1 MGKKEHQIWQRYVH
15 QATDTILS
23 GQKSLTRVVALTTHY
38 VHNSLQNIIFK
49 SDNGFSCFEKLKSS
63 LYIGISHYSDF
74 GSSMHFQQNLYKQ
87 ILESQISSDV
97 RSALIR
103 IIFHTLRK
111 SLGYETF
118 HVVIHFLVLHDVEH
132 LCKAWDQAPKIVHW
146 EETIMSKFKLFM

>member
-49 SDNGFSCFEKLKSS
+49 SDNGFSCFEKLKSQ

-132 LCKAWDQAPKIVHW
+132 LCKA
-146 EETIMSKFKLFM
+146 

>member
-15 QATDTILS
+15 RATDTILS

-87 ILESQISSDV
+87 I
-97 RSALIR
+97 
-103 IIFHTLRK
+103 
-111 SLGYETF
+111 
-118 HVVIHFLVLHDVEH
+118 
-132 LCKAWDQAPKIVHW
+132 
-146 EETIMSKFKLFM
+146 